1 LTKNGSP
8 FAAVTR
14 ALNAGDW
21 EDANMLLFVSRQCE
35 IETVYLLN
43 LTKGFTPR
51 FSNLAVA
58 KLCQNPIQL

>member
-1 LTKNGSP
+1 
-8 FAAVTR
+8 
-14 ALNAGDW
+14 
-21 EDANMLLFVSRQCE
+21 MLLFVSRQCE

-51 FSNLAVA
+51 FSNLAAA